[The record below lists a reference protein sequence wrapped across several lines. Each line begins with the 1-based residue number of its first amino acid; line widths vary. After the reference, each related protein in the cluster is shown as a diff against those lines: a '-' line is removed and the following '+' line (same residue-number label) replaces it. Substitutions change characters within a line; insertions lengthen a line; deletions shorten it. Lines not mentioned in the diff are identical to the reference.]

1 MGKLVRDR
9 IPKIIKDSGEH
20 PAVYILPQEE
30 YRRALHRK
38 LYEETNELIE
48 ADEEKRLIELSDIYE
63 VLTCLA
69 EEIGHSE
76 ADLINAA
83 YMKRKTNGS
92 FKNRFY
98 LVAVGKVDLSPVL
111 DRFGFGWPKMID
123 CGQGWHGII
132 HDIDKELSSIDP
144 DYEIQQIK
152 EKFGGLR
159 YYCTTSKPEVAD
171 EIYKVIRKYEQVAW
185 ETCEMTGNPGV
196 LMKKDMWYKTL
207 DPKEAP
213 NGFKVVDREKLLD
226 GEVSS

>member
-1 MGKLVRDR
+1 MGKLVRDH

-48 ADEEKRLIELSDIYE
+48 ADEEKRLMELSDIYE
-63 VLTCLA
+63 VITCLA

-144 DYEIQQIK
+144 DYTIQQIK

-159 YYCTTSKPEVAD
+159 FYFMMNTENTELHENIQKLIDIAEDKSYDTCQITGKVGKLCKKGRYYMTLSEEARNSHGFEVVNGSKKFD
-171 EIYKVIRKYEQVAW
+171 
-185 ETCEMTGNPGV
+185 
-196 LMKKDMWYKTL
+196 
-207 DPKEAP
+207 
-213 NGFKVVDREKLLD
+213 
-226 GEVSS
+226 

>member
-1 MGKLVRDR
+1 MGKLVRDQ

-20 PAVYILPQEE
+20 PAVYILPREE

-38 LYEETNELIE
+38 LYEETSELIA
-48 ADEEKRLIELSDIYE
+48 ADEEKRLMELSDIYE
-63 VLTCLA
+63 VITCLA

-83 YMKRKTNGS
+83 YMKRRTNGS

-98 LVAVGKVDLSPVL
+98 LVAVGKVDLSSVL
-111 DRFGFGWPKMID
+111 DRFEFGWPKMID

-144 DYEIQQIK
+144 DYTIQQIK

-159 YYCTTSKPEVAD
+159 YYFNTKTEHWRAMNDVVA
-171 EIYKVIRKYEQVAW
+171 RYEQAAW
-185 ETCEMTGNPGV
+185 STCEISGEPGV
-196 LMKKDMWYKTL
+196 LMVKQGWHRTL
-207 DPKEAP
+207 NPDIAP
-213 NGFKVVDREKLLD
+213 PGFEVVNREKLLN
-226 GEVSS
+226 GEASS